1 VVCHCL
7 VLEFGLKL
15 LLVKKDDSVY
25 LQTILF
31 ECSVARALSYLLA
44 VKFELISNANGEFWV
59 KSGLCYSVHTK
70 VK

>member
-1 VVCHCL
+1 MVCHCL
-7 VLEFGLKL
+7 VFGIWLQ
-15 LLVKKDDSVY
+15 VVIGEKDDSVY

-44 VKFELISNANGEFWV
+44 VKSELISNANGEFWV
-59 KSGLCYSVHTK
+59 KSGLCYSVHIK

>member
-1 VVCHCL
+1 VVCYCL

-15 LLVKKDDSVY
+15 LLVKKTTAY
-25 LQTILF
+25 ICKRF
-31 ECSVARALSYLLA
+31 CSNALSHVHSYLLA

-59 KSGLCYSVHTK
+59 KSGLCYSVHIK